1 MVIRLLKKYLI
12 NHEILRENKALEI
25 ADTMMKCNQ
34 SFLEGKIMFNQWKF
48 IHNKYYKEFY
58 KYN

>member
-1 MVIRLLKKYLI
+1 MRIIKKYLT

>member
-1 MVIRLLKKYLI
+1 MIIKFLKKYLL
-12 NHEILRENKALEI
+12 NDEITKQSRSLEI